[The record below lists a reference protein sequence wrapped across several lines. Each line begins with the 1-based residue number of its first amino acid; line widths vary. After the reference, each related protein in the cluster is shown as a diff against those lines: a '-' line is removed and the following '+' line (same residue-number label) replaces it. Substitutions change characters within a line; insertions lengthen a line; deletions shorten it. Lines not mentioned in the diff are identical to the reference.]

1 MTEKFLSLGEVAKR
15 LGVPPYRIAYAIVN
29 GKVPDCENWMVG
41 RRAFSESEIQRLAE
55 YFSPSPSEC
64 PEESGQP

>member
-1 MTEKFLSLGEVAKR
+1 MGEKFLSLGEVAKR

-29 GKVPDCENWMVG
+29 GKVADCEHWFVG
-41 RRAFSESEIQRLAE
+41 RRAFSEPEIQRLAE
-55 YFSPSPSEC
+55 YFSPPPHGC